1 METRTLQMKKA
12 ILAAALAAV
21 MLPATTAYADP
32 PAWAPANGY
41 RDHKERADHYDRH
54 DRNDR
59 GHNQYQAYQPRRGYD
74 RRLSRNDRVWRGNDG
89 RTYCHRTDGS
99 TGLAIGAGT
108 GALAGSAIASN
119 SDQTLGIILGA
130 LGGGVA
136 GRSIDRGNIRCR

>member
-1 METRTLQMKKA
+1 MNKA

-21 MLPATTAYADP
+21 AIPAAPALADP
-32 PAWAPANGY
+32 PSWAPAHGRRAHEEYNNNG
-41 RDHKERADHYDRH
+41 
-54 DRNDR
+54 RN
-59 GHNQYQAYQPRRGYD
+59 NQYQQYQQRNGYD
-74 RRLSRNDRVWRGNDG
+74 RQMSRNDRVWRGNDG

-99 TGLAIGAGT
+99 TGLVIGAGL

-119 SDQTLGIILGA
+119 RDQTLGIILGA

>member
-1 METRTLQMKKA
+1 MNKA

-21 MLPATTAYADP
+21 ALPATTAYADP
-32 PAWAPANGY
+32 PPWAPAYGH
-41 RDHKERADHYDRH
+41 RDHQDRGDHHDRR
-54 DRNDR
+54 DRNDQDYNQDR
-59 GHNQYQAYQPRRGYD
+59 QYQQYQQRNGYD

-99 TGLAIGAGT
+99 TGLVIGAGL

-119 SDQTLGIILGA
+119 RDQTLGIILGA

>member
-1 METRTLQMKKA
+1 MKKA
-12 ILAAALAAV
+12 ILAAVLAAV
-21 MLPATTAYADP
+21 ALPAAPALADP
-32 PAWAPANGY
+32 PPWAPAHG
-41 RDHKERADHYDRH
+41 RRAHEQSQYQ
-54 DRNDR
+54 
-59 GHNQYQAYQPRRGYD
+59 NQYQDQYQNQNDYRAYQPRRGYD

-99 TGLAIGAGT
+99 TGLVIGAGL

-119 SDQTLGIILGA
+119 RDQTLGIILGA

>member
-1 METRTLQMKKA
+1 MNKA

-21 MLPATTAYADP
+21 ALPATTAYADP
-32 PAWAPANGY
+32 PAWAPAYGH
-41 RDHKERADHYDRH
+41 RDHQNNGDRYDRH
-54 DRNDR
+54 DRGN
-59 GHNQYQAYQPRRGYD
+59 NQYQQYQAYQQRNGYD

-99 TGLAIGAGT
+99 TGLVIGAGL

-119 SDQTLGIILGA
+119 RDQTLGIILGA

-136 GRSIDRGNIRCR
+136 GRSIDRGNVRCR